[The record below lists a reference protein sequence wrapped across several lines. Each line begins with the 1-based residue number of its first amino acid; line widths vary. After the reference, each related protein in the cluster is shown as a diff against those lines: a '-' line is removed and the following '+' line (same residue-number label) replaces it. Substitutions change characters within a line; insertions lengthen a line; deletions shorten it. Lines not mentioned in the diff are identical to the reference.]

1 MFSVAIFAGICTVL
15 VEDETNFFSQFID
28 FLSLYTGVSLSYVL
42 VLMDS
47 SRSKKQEL
55 MQLLNSNKLSINDLI
70 DTTERL
76 DKIEKVSVA
85 YLRYLHKH
93 VRFALKVLNLFLLSA
108 VIALVLIILIIS
120 DGIKLNVF
128 SANWFSTP
136 FLEIIKQ
143 CLLFMTYYL
152 LVTYVA
158 LAFTILR
165 KIYSFY
171 FNELSI

>member
-1 MFSVAIFAGICTVL
+1 MAGMCTML
-15 VEDETNFFSQFID
+15 VEDETNFFLQFID

-55 MQLLNSNKLSINDLI
+55 IQILNSNKLDIDDLVNG
-70 DTTERL
+70 TERI
-76 DKIEKVSVA
+76 DKIENVSVA

-93 VRFALKVLNLFLLSA
+93 VRFALNVLNLFVLSA
-108 VIALVLIILIIS
+108 IIALLLILLIIS
-120 DGIKLNVF
+120 EVINLSDFSTNWVPCFMLLGIK
-128 SANWFSTP
+128 WFIQFTMYY
-136 FLEIIKQ
+136 FL
-143 CLLFMTYYL
+143 LL
-152 LVTYVA
+152 YVI

-171 FNELSI
+171 IHELTL